1 MKKDLGYT
9 KPLFILPFD
18 HRGSYSKKVFGI
30 EGRAPTPE
38 EMEEMKVLKYVI
50 YQAFEKA
57 VSEGRPPKD
66 GAAILVDE
74 EYGEAVLNDARA
86 KGYTVCLPVEKS
98 GQDILELE
106 FGDKFGEHIQKF
118 KPTIVKVLVRYNPG
132 DNKELNQKQ
141 LQVLK
146 QVSDFCLP
154 APTLRREP
162 AGMQVPG
169 AGYKMLIE
177 PLIPATNEQLA
188 QVGEDGSRYDN
199 EIRPGLTVQ
208 MIKEFQDG
216 GIENDIWKLEGM
228 EKTSDYEAVS
238 SQARA
243 GGRDNVGVII
253 LGRGSDD
260 EQVTK
265 WLNAGAGVSGIIGF
279 AVGRTIWLDSI
290 KDLRQGKISRE
301 DAISQIAAKY
311 QSFYDIFVKAR

>member
-106 FGDKFGEHIQKF
+106 FGDKFE
-118 KPTIVKVLVRYNPG
+118 
-132 DNKELNQKQ
+132 
-141 LQVLK
+141 
-146 QVSDFCLP
+146 
-154 APTLRREP
+154 
-162 AGMQVPG
+162 
-169 AGYKMLIE
+169 
-177 PLIPATNEQLA
+177 
-188 QVGEDGSRYDN
+188 
-199 EIRPGLTVQ
+199 
-208 MIKEFQDG
+208 
-216 GIENDIWKLEGM
+216 
-228 EKTSDYEAVS
+228 
-238 SQARA
+238 
-243 GGRDNVGVII
+243 
-253 LGRGSDD
+253 
-260 EQVTK
+260 
-265 WLNAGAGVSGIIGF
+265 
-279 AVGRTIWLDSI
+279 
-290 KDLRQGKISRE
+290 
-301 DAISQIAAKY
+301 
-311 QSFYDIFVKAR
+311 